1 MPLIDVRC
9 LTCGHIYEYMRPDA
23 DWPSTQPCE
32 VCQQS
37 TEQHFAPPR
46 QRTSIDPVVVYR
58 APDGSYRFPGD
69 ADGMGAAKYSRQ
81 GFERIELRSAAD
93 VRRFES
99 TMNKRELSRAHRRVE
114 AMQANREA
122 RESATRSEL
131 RRLMPNMTEF
141 GRAVA
146 RQAMQRNDAKPRERA
161 RDVNFHVEA
170 FSYDHSNREE
180 SRDAQ
185 GRRRRD

>member
-9 LTCGHIYEYMRPDA
+9 ASGHIHEVMRPLA
-23 DWPSTQPCE
+23 MHPATPPCPT
-32 VCQQS
+32 CAAP
-37 TEQHFAPPR
+37 TEQIFLPPR
-46 QRTSIDPVVVYR
+46 TRHLIDPVVVFR

-69 ADGMGAAKYSRQ
+69 PHGPGAARYAAH
-81 GFERIELRSAAD
+81 GYERVELRSAAD

-99 TMNKRELSRAHRRVE
+99 LMSKREYSRAARRVE
-114 AMQANREA
+114 AMQANREQ
-122 RESATRSEL
+122 RESITRSEL
-131 RRLMPNMTEF
+131 RRLMPNMTAF
-141 GRAVA
+141 GRQVA
-146 RQAMQRNDAKPRERA
+146 RAAMARNDAKPRERA
-161 RDVNFHVEA
+161 KDPGFHLEA